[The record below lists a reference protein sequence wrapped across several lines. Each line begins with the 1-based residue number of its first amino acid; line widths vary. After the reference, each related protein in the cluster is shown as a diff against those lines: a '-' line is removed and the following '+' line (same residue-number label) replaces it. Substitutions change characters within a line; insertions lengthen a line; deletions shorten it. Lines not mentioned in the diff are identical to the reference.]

1 MDEKYHKFV
10 TLHFRALNGAISIA
24 AIKVHISI
32 VSVRKFFYTLIIKTE
47 NNGIISCD
55 FTNNT
60 I

>member
-1 MDEKYHKFV
+1 MDKKYHKFV
-10 TLHFRALNGAISIA
+10 TLHSRALNGAIFIVVM
-24 AIKVHISI
+24 KVHMGI
-32 VSVRKFFYTLIIKTE
+32 VNIRKFFYTLIIKTE